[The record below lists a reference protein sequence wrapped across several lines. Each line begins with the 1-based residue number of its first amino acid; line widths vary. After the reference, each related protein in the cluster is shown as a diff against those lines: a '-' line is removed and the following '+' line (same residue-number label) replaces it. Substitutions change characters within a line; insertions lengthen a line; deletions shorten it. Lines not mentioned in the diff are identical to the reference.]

1 MDVEMN
7 SILSR
12 FGVTSDSIS
21 KVDTYKAGHQGD
33 VLLHDG
39 DSDCYYV
46 CTQYR
51 KMQTILNN
59 FEIAIQEK
67 MFLTGA
73 TTARVHLTP
82 TGCAKNGRH
91 LLNTVKPYQG
101 NREGKQKPAN
111 LEELRNIAPDYF
123 KDHPTIKVFSHYDI
137 EADDALMIDHYHYQ
151 NGILVSADKD
161 LQISPHKSY
170 NMDEGKFETLL
181 KGDRFGWIAKKEWL
195 TPSLKP
201 ASKIVGKG
209 TKFFFAQL
217 LMGDVADNVKGIIKL
232 NGKACGEALTLATLE
247 PIKDENEACNVV
259 LDGYRAIN
267 QNVLP
272 EAEAMWL
279 LRNREDS
286 AYKFLKEH
294 DLSPANLQFLE
305 DCFGGDWKRIE
316 DEYYDN

>member
-1 MDVEMN
+1 
-7 SILSR
+7 
-12 FGVTSDSIS
+12 
-21 KVDTYKAGHQGD
+21 
-33 VLLHDG
+33 
-39 DSDCYYV
+39 
-46 CTQYR
+46 
-51 KMQTILNN
+51 MQTILNN

-201 ASKIVGKG
+201 ASKIIGKG
-209 TKFFFAQL
+209 SKFYFAQL
-217 LMGDVADNVKGIIKL
+217 LMGDVADNVKGILKL

-316 DEYYDN
+316 DESYDN

>member
-1 MDVEMN
+1 MGRNVN
-7 SILSR
+7 NILAK
-12 FGVTSDSIS
+12 FGVTSDSIA

-46 CTQYR
+46 CTQYH

-82 TGCAKNGRH
+82 TGCSKNGRH

-111 LEELRNIAPDYF
+111 LEELRNIAPEYF

-161 LQISPHKSY
+161 LQISPYKSY

-209 TKFFFAQL
+209 SKFFFAQL

-232 NGKACGEALTLATLE
+232 NGKACGEALTLATLA

-316 DEYYDN
+316 DESYDN